1 MLRPFIIKLYTHP
14 YLFVHAVVNPR
25 VINVPVNQSLND
37 GMGIDGHLCVLEL
50 LLGITANGV
59 GEVDSVPDLNVV
71 RQRDVL
77 DFNTSVSDVLSV
89 LLYIRIHTTKS
100 THS

>member
-59 GEVDSVPDLNVV
+59 GEVDSVASLEVV
-71 RQRDVL
+71 GQGDVI
-77 DFNTSVSDVLSV
+77 DRNAMFPRVFNS
-89 LLYIRIHTTKS
+89 RIHNIG
-100 THS
+100 